1 MAKYLDLGGL
11 TTVVD
16 NVKSLVDVLH
26 ITSIQDTWSTTY
38 IRNSKTSTYSAL
50 VYVKSLNTVVA
61 KNGSYAYT
69 QWTAKG
75 KFKSYEEYGTST
87 QTGVTLRNSTLVYCT
102 SEKSLYFYHGSLN
115 TIGSSVEW
123 TNIWKNTS
131 STDICKATP
140 FIDDS
145 GNITSVDRRLNENDN
160 YVFKITI
167 KNTTSKGHE
176 YRMSCGGGA
185 VVRYLI
191 YLSSGQSGIC
201 TVELPKNQGNW
212 YFTVS
217 AA

>member
-1 MAKYLDLGGL
+1 MAKYLDLDGL

-26 ITSIQDTWSTTY
+26 ITSVQDTWATIY

-75 KFKSYEEYGTST
+75 KFKSYEEYGIST
-87 QTGVTLRNSTLVYCT
+87 QTGVTLRDSTLVYCT
-102 SEKSLYFYHGSLN
+102 SEKSLYFYHGNLN
-115 TIGSSVEW
+115 TVGSSVEW

-131 STDICKATP
+131 SAGIHTATP
-140 FIDDS
+140 FIDNS
-145 GNITSVDRRLNENDN
+145 GSITSVDRRLNENDN

-167 KNTTSKGHE
+167 KNTTSEGHE
-176 YRMSCGGGA
+176 YRMSCGNGT

-191 YLSSGQSGIC
+191 YLSSGQSGAC
-201 TVELPKNQGNW
+201 TVELPKTQGNW
-212 YFTVS
+212 YFSVI